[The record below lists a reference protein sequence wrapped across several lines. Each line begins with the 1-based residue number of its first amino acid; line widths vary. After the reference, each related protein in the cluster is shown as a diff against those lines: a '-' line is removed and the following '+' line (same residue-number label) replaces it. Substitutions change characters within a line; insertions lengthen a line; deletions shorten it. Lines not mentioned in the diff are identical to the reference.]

1 MPITF
6 HGVSFEWPNGNT
18 VFNNLNLVLK
28 DHRSGLVGVNGVGKS
43 TLVHLA
49 VGVLRPTSGKIES
62 SGPVHLLSQ
71 VDERRSDEPAAMEL
85 AELDAFENELARRLI
100 EKVPIERP
108 SSTFS
113 GGEWMKFR
121 LARLA
126 AAAHESFVILD
137 EPTNHLD
144 REGREAVIDFVQTW
158 KGGLLVVSHD
168 RELLEHVDEILEL
181 TPQGLTRVGGG
192 WSEYDEFRRGE
203 RARLEHNLN
212 VSKRER
218 EKARAERQRMIEQQ
232 NKRMAKGRRVAL
244 KGSLPRILVG
254 GLKRRAQETAGRID
268 SSTLVAAEEAVR
280 KAHEAFQALKVDPI
294 LTIKSLEVEKE
305 RIPNERLLVEAVDL
319 NVRIRG
325 LKDWLWS
332 RNQTFSWRGP
342 RRIAVRGP
350 NGSGKSTLLT
360 LLFEP
365 NNVHN
370 LVDIE
375 GEIRRGPLR
384 ATFLRQDP
392 LVNTQESIF
401 ELLRETSGLDE
412 TELRNQLARF
422 LFNRERAEQPIASL
436 SGGERLRAALAHALI
451 GVKPEALVLDEPTNN
466 LDLANIEYLEELLSK
481 FTGALI
487 VVSHDERFLEAI
499 NIEDELKLT

>member
-6 HGVSFEWPNGNT
+6 HRVSFEWPNGTT
-18 VFNNLNLVLK
+18 VFKNLNLVLR
-28 DHRSGLVGVNGVGKS
+28 DLRAGLVGANGVGKT

-49 VGVLRPTSGKIES
+49 VGRLQPTSGKIES
-62 SGPVHLLSQ
+62 SGPVHLLPQ
-71 VDERRSDEPAAMEL
+71 VEERKSDEPAALEL
-85 AELDAFENELARRLI
+85 AELEAFENDLARRFL

-108 SSTFS
+108 SATFS

-144 REGREAVIDFVQTW
+144 REGREAVIDFVRSW
-158 KGGLLVVSHD
+158 RGGILIVSHD
-168 RELLEHVDEILEL
+168 RELLENVDEILEL

-192 WSEYDEFRRGE
+192 WREYDEFRRAE
-203 RARLEHNLN
+203 RARLEQNLN
-212 VSKRER
+212 ISKRER
-218 EKARAERQRMIEQQ
+218 DKAFAERQRKIEQQ
-232 NKRMAKGRRVAL
+232 NKRMAKGKRDAFK
-244 KGSLPRILVG
+244 KGLPRIVAG
-254 GLKRRAQETAGRID
+254 ALKRRAQESAGRID
-268 SSTLVAAEEAVR
+268 RSTLVASEEPVR
-280 KAHEAFQALKVDPI
+280 KAHEAFLALKIDPTI
-294 LTIKSLEVEKE
+294 TIKALEVEKE

-325 LKDWLWS
+325 SNDWLWS
-332 RNQTFSWRGP
+332 RSQTFSWRGP
-342 RRIAVRGP
+342 RRIAIRGA
-350 NGSGKSTLLT
+350 NGRGKSTLLS

-370 LVDIE
+370 FVDIV
-375 GEIRRGPLR
+375 GEIRRGPLQ

-392 LVNTQESIF
+392 LVNIRESIF

-422 LFNRERAEQPIASL
+422 LFNRERAEQPICSL

-466 LDLANIEYLEELLSK
+466 LDLANIEYIEELLSK

-499 NIEDELKLT
+499 RIEDELVLT